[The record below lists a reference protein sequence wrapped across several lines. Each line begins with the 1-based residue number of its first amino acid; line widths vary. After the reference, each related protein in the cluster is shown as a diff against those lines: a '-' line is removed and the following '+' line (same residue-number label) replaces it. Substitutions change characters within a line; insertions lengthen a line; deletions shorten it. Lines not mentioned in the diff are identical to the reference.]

1 MVNEYKKIVLL
12 KGLEVINEY
21 QFNMIK
27 SLLAHDLQ
35 LNKKAQHE
43 YNRIQIADLMEDK
56 FQGAACLDTLIELFQ
71 DIEDLKDLAKTL
83 KREKIKVE
91 KKIKLK
97 RTPVKNRKQET
108 TSSATPAPTT
118 SKAPTSERAEDT
130 PAGQK
135 RKSTT
140 KEKPGT
146 KRNKASQEQN
156 QTPCPSAASTSVTTG
171 HPPPPQISSSTPSS
185 TSLPEEEGERGVAS
199 TSVQN
204 QRSKAAARKGVLQKN
219 PMTVMVLSAT
229 KPFEYESPE
238 KGKNTMFHATVITES
253 KYFQVKVF
261 NTKLKQKFTRKKVIT
276 ISNYFQYKGILEVNE
291 ASFVS
296 EAGPDQKIDVSK
308 NSIRKAKKTPN
319 INTLHKEAS
328 GNVYGLFTL
337 HKKTVNKKNTIYEI
351 QDRTGK
357 MIVVGKGKCHDIK
370 CEEGDKLQLFCFR
383 LRKTDQ
389 GRKLTSENHSYI
401 ERKRKPNRNTD
412 NSKGIKPGQKQ
423 IQLPKTS
430 AASTPPTDSDP
441 QTTQEPLPTPSSSSL
456 NKEMKYAI
464 PETYDTERIKLPQEQ
479 YQLPQTLVTIPP
491 PPHSLHQTPQMLLL
505 TPSSS
510 FFTQTITSDN
520 KYPDPWKQK
529 TKDEKNM
536 KTTSTQASDSKG
548 MNLPQKQHQL
558 PQTVVYIP
566 PPSMSLPQPPQML
579 LLTPPNSSL
588 NQKMKDTVAQTD
600 VKRMKLPQEQ
610 YQLPQTL
617 MTITPPPKNS
627 LQPPQMFLLTPSKS
641 SLTEK
646 KQYKTTTTDGS
657 KRLKLT
663 PEQSQ
668 LQQTSVANTPPTES
682 CPRIHQMPLLSPS
695 SSFLTKKP
703 ILKTEPKEASRE
715 EGVQRGP
722 KKVMVLKATEPFV
735 YDYGKEERKM
745 FHATVATESEFF
757 RVKVFDISLKEKFIP
772 NRVIAISNYV
782 GRNGF
787 LEVYRVSSVSNL
799 NADQKMDISSTLI
812 ANANA
817 TPKISHLCLQVQGT
831 FVNGVFKVHKKRVVE
846 KHIFYEIQDDTGK
859 MEVSVFGQLT
869 RIKCEEGDECQ
880 FICFELESNEERRQ
894 LKSVLHSFI
903 KVETPGSCSA

>member
-140 KEKPGT
+140 KENPGT

-185 TSLPEEEGERGVAS
+185 TSLPE
-199 TSVQN
+199 N
-204 QRSKAAARKGVLQKN
+204 QRSKAAARRSVLQKN

-430 AASTPPTDSDP
+430 AASTPPTDSGP

-491 PPHSLHQTPQMLLL
+491 PPQSLHQTPQMLLL

-510 FFTQTITSDN
+510 FFTQ
-520 KYPDPWKQK
+520 
-529 TKDEKNM
+529 NM

-566 PPSMSLPQPPQML
+566 PPSISLPQPPQML

-641 SLTEK
+641 SLTE
-646 KQYKTTTTDGS
+646 
-657 KRLKLT
+657 
-663 PEQSQ
+663 
-668 LQQTSVANTPPTES
+668 
-682 CPRIHQMPLLSPS
+682 
-695 SSFLTKKP
+695 KP

-831 FVNGVFKVHKKRVVE
+831 FVNGVFKVHKKMVVE

-903 KVETPGSCSA
+903 KVIKTKEHNK

>member
-83 KREKIKVE
+83 KREKIKGPA
-91 KKIKLK
+91 LL
-97 RTPVKNRKQET
+97 KNRKQET

-130 PAGQK
+130 PAG
-135 RKSTT
+135 
-140 KEKPGT
+140 
-146 KRNKASQEQN
+146 
-156 QTPCPSAASTSVTTG
+156 
-171 HPPPPQISSSTPSS
+171 
-185 TSLPEEEGERGVAS
+185 
-199 TSVQN
+199 QN

-510 FFTQTITSDN
+510 FFT
-520 KYPDPWKQK
+520 
-529 TKDEKNM
+529 
-536 KTTSTQASDSKG
+536 
-548 MNLPQKQHQL
+548 
-558 PQTVVYIP
+558 
-566 PPSMSLPQPPQML
+566 
-579 LLTPPNSSL
+579 
-588 NQKMKDTVAQTD
+588 QKMKDTVAQTD

-903 KVETPGSCSA
+903 KVIKTKEHNK

>member
-140 KEKPGT
+140 KENPGT

-199 TSVQN
+199 TTVQN
-204 QRSKAAARKGVLQKN
+204 QRSKAAARRSVLQKN

-430 AASTPPTDSDP
+430 AASTPPTDSGP

-491 PPHSLHQTPQMLLL
+491 PPQSLHQTPQMLLL

-566 PPSMSLPQPPQML
+566 PPSISLPQPPQML

-641 SLTEK
+641 SLTE
-646 KQYKTTTTDGS
+646 
-657 KRLKLT
+657 
-663 PEQSQ
+663 
-668 LQQTSVANTPPTES
+668 
-682 CPRIHQMPLLSPS
+682 
-695 SSFLTKKP
+695 KP

-831 FVNGVFKVHKKRVVE
+831 FVNGVFKVHKKMVVE

-903 KVETPGSCSA
+903 KVIKTKEHNK

>member
-56 FQGAACLDTLIELFQ
+56 FRGAACLNTLIELFQ

-83 KREKIKVE
+83 KHEKIKVE

-97 RTPVKNRKQET
+97 KTPVKNSKKEA
-108 TSSATPAPTT
+108 TSPATPAPTT

-130 PAGQK
+130 PSGQK

-146 KRNKASQEQN
+146 KRNKASQEQD
-156 QTPCPSAASTSVTTG
+156 QTPCPSAACTSATTG
-171 HPPPPQISSSTPSS
+171 HLPPPQISSTTPSS
-185 TSLPEEEGERGVAS
+185 MSLPE
-199 TSVQN
+199 N
-204 QRSKAAARKGVLQKN
+204 QRSKAAARRSVLQKN

-337 HKKTVNKKNTIYEI
+337 HKKTVNKKNTVYEI

-389 GRKLTSENHSYI
+389 GWTLTSENHSYI
-401 ERKRKPNRNTD
+401 QRKRKPNRNTD
-412 NSKGIKPGQKQ
+412 NSKGIKPTQKQ

-430 AASTPPTDSDP
+430 AASTPPTDSGP

-479 YQLPQTLVTIPP
+479 HQLPQTLVTIPP
-491 PPHSLHQTPQMLLL
+491 PPQSLRQTPQMLLL

-510 FFTQTITSDN
+510 FLTQ
-520 KYPDPWKQK
+520 
-529 TKDEKNM
+529 NM
-536 KTTSTQASDSKG
+536 KTTSTQAFDSKG
-548 MNLPQKQHQL
+548 MNLPQEQHQL

-579 LLTPPNSSL
+579 LLTPPKSSL

-627 LQPPQMFLLTPSKS
+627 LQPPQMFLLTSSKS

-646 KQYKTTTTDGS
+646 KRYKTTTTDGS

-668 LQQTSVANTPPTES
+668 LQQTSVGNTPPTES

-799 NADQKMDISSTLI
+799 NADQKMEISSTLI

-831 FVNGVFKVHKKRVVE
+831 FVNGVFKVHKKMVVE

-880 FICFELESNEERRQ
+880 FICFELESNEERRR

-903 KVETPGSCSA
+903 KVIKTKEHNK